1 MKAYPTKTPLRTP
14 CSWPP
19 WPMFCR
25 EESLKDFQSFV
36 KIQNFDPHFKICIL
50 QENGFKEP
58 TLVLFES
65 LF

>member
-1 MKAYPTKTPLRTP
+1 MKALPTKTPLRTP

-19 WPMFCR
+19 WLWFSR
-25 EESLKDFQSFV
+25 EKSLKIR
-36 KIQNFDPHFKICIL
+36 KKKYETLTLTLKICIL
-50 QENGFKEP
+50 QENGFKEL